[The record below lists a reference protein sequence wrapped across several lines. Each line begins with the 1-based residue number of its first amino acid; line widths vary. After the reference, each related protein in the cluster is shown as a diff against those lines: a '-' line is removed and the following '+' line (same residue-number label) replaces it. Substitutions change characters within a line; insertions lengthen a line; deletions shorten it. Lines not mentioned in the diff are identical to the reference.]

1 MDHEGQTSDDLIPS
15 RWVIDFKRPELEAG
29 PAVLLHLCA
38 GFPYGNQWAPRSEG
52 AHAVVI
58 TGIDTDNN
66 YVTFNN
72 PWGDKD
78 QSCNLAMLL
87 DKINADAG
95 MGKTFGFWCG

>member
-1 MDHEGQTSDDLIPS
+1 VFTISDLTGDTVMTGDGLLAA
-15 RWVIDFKRPELEAG
+15 LEAG

-38 GFPYGNQWAPRSEG
+38 EFPYGNQWAPRSEG
-52 AHAVVI
+52 AHAVMI

-78 QSCNLAMLL
+78 QSCDLAMLL

-95 MGKTFGFWCG
+95 MGKTFGFWRG

>member
-1 MDHEGQTSDDLIPS
+1 
-15 RWVIDFKRPELEAG
+15 
-29 PAVLLHLCA
+29 
-38 GFPYGNQWAPRSEG
+38 
-52 AHAVVI
+52 VVI